1 MSASS
6 QPAGHDP
13 AVNSGNKRAADLS
26 AAVRAVL
33 RWLPTKQPAGAFAG
47 QHDRVHLPKQELHAR
62 VNLWWSEDVV
72 HPGQTVGPPR
82 GGLVPGRTPTYSIA
96 LPAGGFLW
104 VEDGVLTKW
113 HESALPDWPMVRADG
128 EVFEPNRYST
138 SNPYFTR
145 HYRRMTIPSIE
156 TALAS
161 GSTEDL
167 SQVVR
172 GIAEAGEP
180 VLCDCTGQTPTSPA
194 PTTGWAIPDSL
205 LSDAATLRVLVGQ
218 SGPEE
223 SVATLWRL
231 SDEIW
236 DPAQVGR
243 AMAAD
248 AVARQAGERATE
260 FPQSPVTETA
270 VAQVAAQALR
280 WHGQAVIRT
289 MPAWLLGWIM
299 VARPLLIDQQRS
311 DQVVSTALELA
322 DRVRLARVETQWH
335 AMAAARLLISRSAA
349 HLVAMD
355 NSVDSASVW
364 DLLAMSQTVD
374 LRDLNAGERPDAAS
388 ELVSGY
394 PLRDLVQRAYRCDTR
409 SWVGLAAQQ

>member
-1 MSASS
+1 MSVSG
-6 QPAGHDP
+6 QPAGPDP
-13 AVNSGNKRAADLS
+13 AVSPAAKRATDLS
-26 AAVRAVL
+26 PSVRAVL

-47 QHDRVHLPKQELHAR
+47 QHDCVHHPDGELHAR
-62 VNLWWSEDVV
+62 VNLWWSEAIV
-72 HPGQTVGPPR
+72 HPGRAVGPPR
-82 GGLVPGRTPTYSIA
+82 GGLVPGPAPTYSVA
-96 LPAGGFLW
+96 LPRGGYLW
-104 VEDGVLTKW
+104 IENGVLTQW
-113 HESALPDWPMVRADG
+113 HESAQPWHPMVRADG
-128 EVFEPNRYST
+128 EVFEPGRYST
-138 SNPYFTR
+138 SKPYFTR
-145 HYRRMTIPSIE
+145 HYRRMTIPNIE
-156 TALAS
+156 EAL
-161 GSTEDL
+161 GSRNSADL

-172 GIAEAGEP
+172 GIAEARDP
-180 VLCDCTGQTPTSPA
+180 IVCDCTGLTPTSSVPR
-194 PTTGWAIPDSL
+194 TGWAIPDSL

-218 SGPEE
+218 SDPAE

-260 FPQSPVTETA
+260 FPQSPVTEAA

-289 MPAWLLGWIM
+289 MPAWLLGWIK
-299 VARPLLIDQQRS
+299 VARPLLLDQHRT
-311 DQVVSTALELA
+311 DQVIRAALELA

-355 NSVDSASVW
+355 DTTDANTVW
-364 DLLAMSQTVD
+364 DLLAMSTTVD
-374 LRDLNAGERPDAAS
+374 LRDSKSGDRPDTAT
-388 ELVSGY
+388 ELVAGY
-394 PLRDLVQRAYRCDTR
+394 PLRDLVQRAYQCDTR
-409 SWVGLAAQQ
+409 SWVGLVADR